1 MRPELVTTQT
11 DPESKLVQV
20 KPSRSYKRKP
30 ALIISPVIRPLIGL
44 IDVHIAGLTRK
55 EKEKIYEMLNVTMS
69 TILKQEDTED
79 LQGEDCRSAIFKVTF
94 RSIAKVVKA
103 LSSLKSKD
111 YIGTNNQEI
120 LMKGSVSE
128 MIFLRSVPF
137 LDYDNRS
144 WSFRQN
150 PVNKLITKLLLL
162 AN

>member
-1 MRPELVTTQT
+1 
-11 DPESKLVQV
+11 
-20 KPSRSYKRKP
+20 
-30 ALIISPVIRPLIGL
+30 
-44 IDVHIAGLTRK
+44 
-55 EKEKIYEMLNVTMS
+55 MS

-79 LQGEDCRSAIFKVTF
+79 LQGEDCRSAILKVTF

-111 YIGTNNQEI
+111 YIGVNNQEI

-128 MIFLRSVPF
+128 MIFLRSIPF

-144 WSFRQN
+144 WNFRQN
-150 PVNKLITKLLLL
+150 PVNKLISKLLLP